1 MAEST
6 LTTTHKKDI
15 LIDRLNL
22 LLADYQIYYQNLRGF
37 HWNIQGKWFFQ
48 LHDKFEELYREASET
63 IDKIAERIRSL
74 GATPLH
80 AFDDYFQKAQL
91 NAAKNISDG
100 EQAVQIAVKNNQV
113 LLFHLKDIL
122 AIASQQKDEGTA
134 TLITDLITATEKRIW
149 MLKSFLV

>member
-1 MAEST
+1 MAENT
-6 LTTTHKKDI
+6 LTTTSKKDA

-37 HWNIQGKWFFQ
+37 HWNVQGKLFFQ

-63 IDKIAERIRSL
+63 IDEIAERIRSL

-91 NAAKNISDG
+91 NAAKNVYDG
-100 EQAVQIAVKNNQV
+100 EQAVQIALKNNQI
-113 LLFHLKDIL
+113 LLFHLKEIL
-122 AIASQQKDEGTA
+122 EVASHHKDEGTT
-134 TLITDLITATEKRIW
+134 TLISDLITSTEKRIW